1 MVEQAGR
8 LVRSSSLA
16 IAPAEDGYWVY
27 DVPTS
32 KLHHLNPL
40 AALILELSDG
50 SHTAEEMAAEVAPFL
65 TEGNETACLDW
76 IRSAVANGLLLH
88 ERSECKRDSAQPSN
102 VNGTST
108 LNTLPELTAAD
119 FATTADKLRGDG
131 YVLAALVCQQHATV
145 LSPDNEDYWYDLG
158 EIEYMRG
165 KREEARIAYEKYLSI
180 HGKDAEIE
188 HILIS
193 LRDEPAPPRA
203 SDSCIKEL
211 YARFSRTYDKN
222 MVGEL
227 GYQGPLRMTE
237 VLNAQLGNIS
247 GLTILDLG
255 CGTGLAGK
263 ELRPR
268 ANYLAGIDLSPE
280 MIAKAR
286 ETGAY
291 DALEVAEITHWLSS
305 SDQPL
310 FSLITACDCLIYFGD
325 LRQVIVPATRR
336 LTPDG
341 RILFTVESSQTDPFR
356 LTDSGRYRHSKGH
369 IESAA
374 TEAGMVVE
382 RISEGFLRWEF
393 EEAVQAFAVLLRRAE
408 V

>member
-1 MVEQAGR
+1 MMVEQAGR

-16 IAPAEDGYWVY
+16 LAPAEDGYWVY

-32 KLHHLNPL
+32 RLHHLNPL

-76 IRSAVANGLLLH
+76 IRSAVSNGLLHNL
-88 ERSECKRDSAQPSN
+88 D
-102 VNGTST
+102 GTST
-108 LNTLPELTAAD
+108 SNTPAELTAAD

-325 LRQVIVPATRR
+325 LRQVIVPAARR

-341 RILFTVESSQTDPFR
+341 RILFTVESSPTDPFR
-356 LTDSGRYRHSKGH
+356 LTDSGRYRHSKAH
-369 IESAA
+369 IESVAG
-374 TEAGMVVE
+374 EAGMVVE

-393 EEAVQAFAVLLRRAE
+393 EEAVQGFTALLRRE
-408 V
+408 P

>member
-1 MVEQAGR
+1 
-8 LVRSSSLA
+8 
-16 IAPAEDGYWVY
+16 
-27 DVPTS
+27 
-32 KLHHLNPL
+32 
-40 AALILELSDG
+40 
-50 SHTAEEMAAEVAPFL
+50 MAAEVAPFL
-65 TEGNETACLDW
+65 TEGNETACIDW
-76 IRSAVANGLLLH
+76 IRSAVANGLLRNLDGT
-88 ERSECKRDSAQPSN
+88 SPSN
-102 VNGTST
+102 SP
-108 LNTLPELTAAD
+108 PELTAAD

-165 KREEARIAYEKYLSI
+165 KRAEARIAYEKYLSI

-237 VLNAQLGNIS
+237 VLNAELGNIS

-291 DALEVAEITHWLSS
+291 DTLEVAEITHWLSS

-325 LRQVIVPATRR
+325 LRQVIVPAARR

-408 V
+408 A

>member
-8 LVRSSSLA
+8 LARSSSLA
-16 IAPAEDGYWVY
+16 LAPAEDGYWVY

-32 KLHHLNPL
+32 RLHHLNPL

-50 SHTAEEMAAEVAPFL
+50 SHTAEEIAAEVAPFL
-65 TEGNETACLDW
+65 TEGNENACVDW
-76 IRSAVANGLLLH
+76 IRSAVANGLLQ
-88 ERSECKRDSAQPSN
+88 ERSDSAQPSN
-102 VNGTST
+102 LDGTST
-108 LNTLPELTAAD
+108 VNTLPELTAAD

-131 YVLAALVCQQHATV
+131 YVLAAFVCQQHATI
-145 LSPDNEDYWYDLG
+145 LSPDNEDFWYDLG
-158 EIEYMRG
+158 EIGYMLG
-165 KREEARIAYEKYLSI
+165 KREDARIAYERYLSI
-180 HGKDAEIE
+180 HGSDAEME

-211 YARFSRTYDKN
+211 YSRFSRTYDKN

-227 GYQGPLRMTE
+227 NYSGPARMTE
-237 VLNAQLGNIS
+237 MLDAQLGS
-247 GLTILDLG
+247 VSDLKVLDMG

-280 MIAKAR
+280 MIAKAQ

-291 DALEVAEITHWLSS
+291 DTLEVAEITSWLSS

-310 FSLITACDCLIYFGD
+310 FSLITAMDCFIYFGD
-325 LRQVIVPATRR
+325 LRQVLIPAARR
-336 LTPDG
+336 LMPEG
-341 RILFTVESSQTDPFR
+341 RILFSVESNPTVPFR
-356 LTDSGRYRHSKGH
+356 LTDSGRYRHSKEH
-369 IESAA
+369 IESVA

-382 RISEGFLRWEF
+382 RIVEGFLRWEF
-393 EEAVQAFAVLLRRAE
+393 EEAVQAFYVLLRRAE
-408 V
+408 P